1 MRAIAPD
8 IPFCNHLYH
17 TVPMTTLY
25 LTEPGTV
32 VQCQNAALTVKHKE
46 QSRQLRLAELDL
58 IVVSPG
64 VQLTSVAL
72 SRLLDQGIE
81 TLFIHQNGQFRGR
94 LQSGF
99 ATNPAIRLAQYR
111 TVDTG
116 FGLALAQR
124 LVVGK
129 VRNQRVLLQ
138 RRHRMTTGQNVELA
152 AAIAELITASQG
164 IERNNAPLT
173 RDQLMGLEGLC
184 GRAYFQ
190 GLQHWFPAAWGFE
203 GRNRQPPRDPVN
215 ALLSWGYGILLS
227 RVFAAAVQA
236 GFDPYLGFFHATQA
250 YRPNLVLDLMEE
262 FRPLIVDQAVIA
274 TIYSGL
280 LTPDDFEPSPDG
292 EGIWVGAVGK
302 KLFLAQL
309 ERQFCKRLLYSPQN
323 RRLTMSQIILE
334 QARWVGRCLVNQT
347 LDYQGFMLR

>member
-1 MRAIAPD
+1 
-8 IPFCNHLYH
+8 
-17 TVPMTTLY
+17 MTTLY

-46 QSRQLRLAELDL
+46 QSRRLRLAELEL

-72 SRLLDQGIE
+72 SRLLDRGIE

-111 TVDTG
+111 TVETP
-116 FGLALAQR
+116 FGLSLAQR
-124 LVVGK
+124 LVLGK

-138 RRHRMTTGQNVELA
+138 RRNRATAVQNLELET
-152 AAIAELITASQG
+152 AIAGLIAVSRG
-164 IERNNAPLT
+164 VERSEVPLT
-173 RDQLMGLEGLC
+173 RDGLMGLEGMG

-190 GLQHWFPAAWGFE
+190 GLQHWFPSTWGFE

-227 RVFAAAVQA
+227 RMFAAAVQA

-262 FRPLIVDQAVIA
+262 FRPLVVDQAVIA

-309 ERQFCKRLLYSPQN
+309 ERQFRKRLFYPPQN
-323 RRLTMSQIILE
+323 RRLSMSQIMLE
-334 QARWVGRCLVNQT
+334 QARWVGRCLVNQV
-347 LDYQGFMLR
+347 LDYEGFTLR